1 MCNKLNISKAPKYY
15 INRSIPSSRK
25 KERKRRGKEEK
36 EREREGSEKKERRG
50 SKR

>member
-36 EREREGSEKKERRG
+36 EREGSEKKERRG